1 MSDPNTTD
9 LPDLFLV
16 PEFHST
22 PWVRKPTVCFGRVT
36 FVARILS
43 AEGNTVVD
51 VTSVDDSVATAK
63 AACIV
68 AAVNQHAALLAE
80 VATLKAHS
88 EALLKALESVAGYA
102 LTVRRSG
109 QQTIE
114 WCDDLMERATAAGKI
129 FDEVKAAIK
138 LAEGEK
144 KP

>member
-22 PWVRKPTVCFGRVT
+22 PWVRKPTVDSGRT
-36 FVARILS
+36 LFVARILS
-43 AEGNTVVD
+43 AEGNTVAD
-51 VTSVDDSVATAK
+51 VKSVDNGVATAK

-80 VATLKAHS
+80 VATLKAQR
-88 EALLKALESVAGYA
+88 EALLNALESVAGYA

-109 QQTIE
+109 QQTAE
-114 WCDDLMERATAAGKI
+114 WCDDLMQRATAAGKI
-129 FDEVKAAIK
+129 FDEVKALIAA
-138 LAEGEK
+138 AEGEA